1 MRRVTVTERQSKQR
15 RAVRAGRPPR
25 ELAGEVDARILD
37 AAQRLFLERGLAG
50 TSVDEIASLARAG
63 KPSIYC
69 RFPSKETLFTA
80 VVMRGLLASIE
91 RFESDAPTGVS
102 VEDRLESV
110 GATVLKWVLVG
121 ETIGLARL
129 AIAEA
134 RRLPALA
141 SRVNRMA
148 RASSSISS
156 SCPCSCGRCSERS
169 SRSCTRRS
177 GRTWRAALLSL
188 LRRAG
193 MTASLDLTDSLCGL
207 GNSVA
212 GLRILRLSARDP
224 FATPTIKVHEQYEIL
239 PKRFPRL
246 AN

>member
-37 AAQRLFLERGLAG
+37 AAQRLFLERGLG
-50 TSVDEIASLARAG
+50 STSVDEIASLARAG

-91 RFESDAPTGVS
+91 RFESDAASGVS

-110 GATVLKWVLVG
+110 GATVLKWVLMG
-121 ETIGLARL
+121 ETSGLARL
-129 AIAEA
+129 ALAES

-148 RASSSISS
+148 R
-156 SCPCSCGRCSERS
+156 ERGEEVVA
-169 SRSCTRRS
+169 R
-177 GRTWRAALLSL
+177 LLGKVAQS
-188 LRRAG
+188 
-193 MTASLDLTDSLCGL
+193 DEL
-207 GNSVA
+207 GKLPA
-212 GLRILRLSARDP
+212 
-224 FATPTIKVHEQYEIL
+224 FAPE
-239 PKRFPRL
+239 RL
-246 AN
+246 ATTTRFFLNLVVLPLFIRALHGEKLKVLHAEIGPHVARSVVFFVAACRHDGVT

>member
-1 MRRVTVTERQSKQR
+1 MRKVTPTEGHSKER

-37 AAQRLFLERGLAG
+37 AAQRLFLERGLG
-50 TSVDEIASLARAG
+50 STSVDEIASLARAG

-102 VEDRLESV
+102 VEERLQSV
-110 GATVLKWVLVG
+110 GVTILKWVLVS
-121 ETIGLARL
+121 ETIGLVRL

-148 RASSSISS
+148 R
-156 SCPCSCGRCSERS
+156 ERGEEAVA
-169 SRSCTRRS
+169 R
-177 GRTWRAALLSL
+177 LLGKVAQS
-188 LRRAG
+188 
-193 MTASLDLTDSLCGL
+193 DEL
-207 GNSVA
+207 GKLPA
-212 GLRILRLSARDP
+212 
-224 FATPTIKVHEQYEIL
+224 FAPE
-239 PKRFPRL
+239 RL
-246 AN
+246 ATTTRFFLNLVVLPLFIRALHGEKLKVLHAEIGPHVARSVVFFVAACRHDGVT

>member
-1 MRRVTVTERQSKQR
+1 MRKVTPTEGHSKER

-37 AAQRLFLERGLAG
+37 AAQRLFLERGLG
-50 TSVDEIASLARAG
+50 STSVDEIASLARAG

-102 VEDRLESV
+102 VEERLQSV
-110 GATVLKWVLVG
+110 GVTILKWVLVS
-121 ETIGLARL
+121 ETIGLVRL

-148 RASSSISS
+148 R
-156 SCPCSCGRCSERS
+156 ERGEEAVA
-169 SRSCTRRS
+169 R
-177 GRTWRAALLSL
+177 LLGKVAQS
-188 LRRAG
+188 
-193 MTASLDLTDSLCGL
+193 DEL
-207 GNSVA
+207 GKLPA
-212 GLRILRLSARDP
+212 
-224 FATPTIKVHEQYEIL
+224 FAPE
-239 PKRFPRL
+239 RL
-246 AN
+246 ATTTRFFLNLVVLPLFIRALYGEKLKVLHAEIGPHVARSVVFFVAACRHDGVT

>member
-1 MRRVTVTERQSKQR
+1 MRGVTVTERHSKQR

-148 RASSSISS
+148 R
-156 SCPCSCGRCSERS
+156 ERGEEVVP
-169 SRSCTRRS
+169 T
-177 GRTWRAALLSL
+177 
-188 LRRAG
+188 
-193 MTASLDLTDSLCGL
+193 TARIFLDLVVLPLFLRALFGEKL
-207 GNSVA
+207 KVLHAEIRPHVARSVA
-212 GLRILRLSARDP
+212 FFVAACRHDGV
-224 FATPTIKVHEQYEIL
+224 T
-239 PKRFPRL
+239 
-246 AN
+246 

>member
-1 MRRVTVTERQSKQR
+1 MGTG
-15 RAVRAGRPPR
+15 GRDYRSGP
-25 ELAGEVDARILD
+25 ARY
-37 AAQRLFLERGLAG
+37 R
-50 TSVDEIASLARAG
+50 
-63 KPSIYC
+63 
-69 RFPSKETLFTA
+69 
-80 VVMRGLLASIE
+80 
-91 RFESDAPTGVS
+91 
-102 VEDRLESV
+102 
-110 GATVLKWVLVG
+110 
-121 ETIGLARL
+121 
-129 AIAEA
+129 EA

-148 RASSSISS
+148 RERGEEVVARLLGEVAQSDELGKMRHSRQSASRQQRASSSISS

>member
-1 MRRVTVTERQSKQR
+1 MRRVTLTERHSKERKER

-37 AAQRLFLERGLAG
+37 AAQRLFLERGLG
-50 TSVDEIASLARAG
+50 STSVDEIASLARAG

-80 VVMRGLLASIE
+80 VVMRGLIASIE

-102 VEDRLESV
+102 VEERLQSV
-110 GATVLKWVLVG
+110 GVTILKWVLVS
-121 ETIGLARL
+121 ETIGLVRL

-148 RASSSISS
+148 R
-156 SCPCSCGRCSERS
+156 ERGEEAVA
-169 SRSCTRRS
+169 R
-177 GRTWRAALLSL
+177 LLGKVAQS
-188 LRRAG
+188 
-193 MTASLDLTDSLCGL
+193 DEL
-207 GNSVA
+207 GKLPA
-212 GLRILRLSARDP
+212 
-224 FATPTIKVHEQYEIL
+224 FAPE
-239 PKRFPRL
+239 RL
-246 AN
+246 ATTTRFFLNLVVLPLFIRALHGEKLKVLHAEIGPHVARSVVFFVAACRHDGVT